1 MEPNADGSV
10 ITIRWKAGYIMPT
23 SHSIFIPSSLSRY
36 RYLTYEEKNRTDHSI
51 LYPTS
56 FVHSLSTSHQELNI
70 ISVHLRNIIP
80 LFLLEVDR
88 WLMQRWSYL
97 KDLQYYYPIWVFF
110 LMDSYQ
116 LAMWYFTL
124 LIKKLNSLWLCSKVS
139 LHSSQRNL
147 AYVKIQILQF

>member
-56 FVHSLSTSHQELNI
+56 FVHSLSISHQEINI

-88 WLMQRWSYL
+88 WLNAKMKIF

-110 LMDSYQ
+110 LNGFLPTCNVVFYTIDQ
-116 LAMWYFTL
+116 
-124 LIKKLNSLWLCSKVS
+124 KLTHYDCAQKVS
-139 LHSSQRNL
+139 LHSSQWNL